1 MRSFFTGL
9 IIVVVLL
16 AALIGISPYFIG
28 QRVETN
34 LKKELAAASQN
45 SPYATLSVENYQRH
59 WFTST
64 ATIEVAI
71 RPSQATMKPFS
82 FELPVNIKHGP
93 IMVLPQGLKF
103 GLGAFLI
110 NQQTQQFNGHI
121 GAIMTFSGQSTPFG
135 QVKTMNI
142 HKDGGQLSL
151 QNLILQPTSKKEVL
165 NIEKLSIQTPAS
177 EKTKPILIRLNQIK
191 LHLDGAMSNI
201 AKEWL
206 GKGDFTIQSMSATEI
221 GGDANKQDVHMGQLT
236 LGFNSILTNN
246 NTKNNVSINF
256 MVQSF
261 QAGKK
266 IIKPINLSYGIYGL
280 DVKASSAINQLI
292 KDQPDITQDPAK
304 LMPSLFNLLGQGLTF
319 KINKFYIG
327 LPTSIA
333 SSPINLSATVTLKPS
348 DIGQQAEKLGKT
360 LQFTQFD
367 PKLYIMPLLSL
378 TRYLDVNIDATLPI
392 SLVKTTLKSRYK
404 NSLSRLAANNQSV
417 AETPSSLTEK
427 GYQYL
432 VDNKM
437 LVTGQQDGAANI
449 NITFKNSKLLVN
461 DHEPALD
468 LPQPSNTANTK
479 KAGSTMPHTDP
490 QPAN

>member
-9 IIVVVLL
+9 IIVVALL

-34 LKKELAAASQN
+34 LKNELATASQN

-64 ATIEVAI
+64 ATVKVTI
-71 RPSQATMKPFS
+71 RPSQTAMKPFS

-93 IMVLPQGLKF
+93 IMMLPQGVKF
-103 GLGAFLI
+103 GLGAFLM

-121 GAIMTFSGQSTPFG
+121 GAIMSFSGQSNPFG
-135 QVKTMNI
+135 QIKTMNI
-142 HKDGGQLSL
+142 NKDGAQLSL
-151 QNLILQPTSKKEVL
+151 QNLILQPTSKKDVL

-177 EKTKPILIRLNQIK
+177 EKTKPILITLNQIK

-206 GKGDFTIQSMSATEI
+206 GKGDFTIQSTSATEI
-221 GGDANKQDVHMGQLT
+221 GGDANKQDVHIGQLT
-236 LGFNSILTNN
+236 LGFKSILTN

-261 QAGKK
+261 QAGNKV
-266 IIKPINLSYGIYGL
+266 IKPISLSYGIYGL

-304 LMPSLFNLLGQGLTF
+304 LMPSIFNLLGQGLTF
-319 KINKFYIG
+319 KINKFYAG
-327 LPTSIA
+327 LPTTIA

-348 DIGQQAEKLGKT
+348 NIGQQAAKLGKT

-367 PKLYIMPLLSL
+367 PKLYLMPLLSL
-378 TRYLDVNIDATLPI
+378 TRYLDINVQAMLPI
-392 SLVKTTLKSRYK
+392 SLVKATLKSRYK

-417 AETPSSLTEK
+417 AETPDTLTEK

-437 LVTGQQDGAANI
+437 LVAGQQNGATNI

-461 DHEPALD
+461 GHEPALD
-468 LPQPSNTANTK
+468 IPQPGSTSNTIK
-479 KAGSTMPHTDP
+479 VGSTMHHTAS
-490 QPAN
+490 QLTN